1 MFFDLNLPIDGP
13 PPTTGKSKGKA
24 PQADFQYSPAQIS
37 AIEARIDLL
46 VHLGYS
52 VLAFTQTILKKFD
65 AKTHINTLDILV
77 PQLRPRSGIL
87 YLKRLNIILD
97 EDSEKG
103 FGLINANTNRFSSY
117 DILSL
122 TPTNVTTFSLACLTH
137 TVPSPL
143 TTHIISLPLTL
154 PRFNFHLKHTFIR
167 TALKNGAAF
176 EITYAGAL
184 GGQPDA
190 LLADSGFAE
199 TGQNSKRNW
208 WANAREIVRVTK
220 GKGIVLGSGTTNEAD
235 LRAPRDVQNL
245 VTLLNIPQDLAHH
258 ALTTTPKSITIRA
271 QTRRTYR
278 AVFSEPKV
286 VVPEGSMDLLLS
298 MPKPQSTSAVV
309 EEEEAQV
316 GTKRARARDDEA
328 GDDVT
333 ASPQR
338 SDGLQTMAKS
348 GQQQDNLK
356 SLGMERG
363 QGQRQGQGS
372 KDGEREGL
380 AKKKKRKKNN
390 KPLESTVGS

>member
-1 MFFDLNLPIDGP
+1 MFFDLNLPIDP
-13 PPTTGKSKGKA
+13 PPTTKKLKGKA
-24 PQADFQYSPAQIS
+24 PQQAHIEYTSAQIS
-37 AIEARIDLL
+37 GIEARIDLL

-65 AKTHINTLDILV
+65 AKTHVNTLDNLV
-77 PQLRPRSGIL
+77 PQLRTRTGIL

-103 FGLINANTNRFSSY
+103 FGLINANANHFLSY

-122 TPTNVTTFSLACLTH
+122 VPTNGTTFSLACLTH

-154 PRFNFHLKHTFIR
+154 PRFNFHLKHTLIR

-190 LLADSGFAE
+190 ILAEAGLAE
-199 TGQNSKRNW
+199 TGQNAKRNW

-220 GKGIVLGSGTTNEAD
+220 GKGILLGSGSTNEAD

-271 QTRRTYR
+271 R
-278 AVFSEPKV
+278 ASV
-286 VVPEGSMDLLLS
+286 LLVIC
-298 MPKPQSTSAVV
+298 PYNPC
-309 EEEEAQV
+309 
-316 GTKRARARDDEA
+316 
-328 GDDVT
+328 
-333 ASPQR
+333 
-338 SDGLQTMAKS
+338 
-348 GQQQDNLK
+348 
-356 SLGMERG
+356 
-363 QGQRQGQGS
+363 
-372 KDGEREGL
+372 
-380 AKKKKRKKNN
+380 
-390 KPLESTVGS
+390 